1 MTHRKIFLPL
11 VLLAAV
17 AVTVV
22 APALADEG
30 MWLFNE
36 FPAERFEERYGFV
49 PSEQWLDDVRAAAV
63 RFNNGGSGSFVS
75 PEGLVITNHHVG
87 FDCIQKLSSAE
98 NDYVG
103 EGFVAATRGDELAC
117 PDLELNVLVSIERVT
132 AKVAGAVEAGMDAA
146 AAGDARRSAI
156 NGIES
161 ACQEETGLRCD
172 VVKLYAGGEYDLYR
186 YRRHTDVRLVWAPE
200 LQLANFGG
208 DPDNF
213 EYPRFNVD
221 SAIFRVWEDGAP
233 FRPAS
238 YLPFDPSGPEDGEVT
253 FLVGNPGSTGR
264 LSTMAELTELR
275 DHVYPY
281 ALQILAHERTQLM
294 DYSARGEEEARIARD
309 DLLSVENGLKAVSG
323 YMSGLLDEELMAGK
337 AAAEKK
343 LRAAVAAD
351 AEMAKKI
358 GDPWSEIE
366 SVQPLARSFLP
377 RAWAMGINDGRLA
390 GIAWRISRLA
400 GERQLPD
407 AERLGGY
414 QETSMPSFEQRLYS
428 EAPIYPDYEELQLA
442 SGLRQML
449 YQLGPTHP
457 LVIDVLG
464 DDSPEAVA
472 KKAVAGTRLGDVEV
486 RRKLVEGGA
495 EAVAASD
502 DPMLRL
508 IAKVEPV
515 ARARSRRERD
525 EIGAVETAAGARI
538 AEAYFA
544 VHGRD
549 TYPDATFT
557 LRLTYG
563 EVKGYEQGGEEIPW
577 HTTFGGVFERSAKLG
592 PAEPYQMPDGLE
604 AAAERVEKATPLN
617 FVSTHDIIGGN
628 SGSPVIDRQGR
639 FVGIVFDGNLE
650 MLPNRFA
657 YQMETS
663 RAISVDARAILE
675 SLTEI
680 YEADHVAAELLQ
692 GAEVPP
698 MEPGEASTE

>member
-1 MTHRKIFLPL
+1 MPTKYLTFL
-11 VLLAAV
+11 VLAAALAVQSA
-17 AVTVV
+17 
-22 APALADEG
+22 APAAADEG

-36 FPAERFEERYGFV
+36 FPAERFEQRYGFV
-49 PSEQWLDDVRAAAV
+49 PSQHWLDDVRAAAV

-75 PEGLVITNHHVG
+75 PAGLVITNHHVG

-98 NDYVG
+98 RDYVG
-103 EGFVAATRGDELAC
+103 RGFVARTRGDELRC
-117 PDLELNVLVSIERVT
+117 PDLELNVLESIERVT
-132 AKVAGAVEAGMDAA
+132 AEVQGAVEAGMDAA
-146 AAGDARRSAI
+146 AAGDARRAAISA
-156 NGIES
+156 IES
-161 ACQEETGLRCD
+161 ACQEATGLRCD

-221 SAIFRVWEDGAP
+221 SAIFRVWEDGEPYA
-233 FRPAS
+233 PAS
-238 YLPFDPSGPEDGEVT
+238 YLPFDPSGPQEGEVT

-281 ALQILAHERTQLM
+281 VLQMLAHNRTLLTG
-294 DYSARGEEEARIARD
+294 YSARGEEEARIARD
-309 DLLSVENGLKAVSG
+309 DLLSVENGLKAISG
-323 YMSGLLDEELMAGK
+323 YMSGLLDEELVAGK
-337 AAAEKK
+337 AAAEKE
-343 LRAAVAAD
+343 LRAKVAAD
-351 AEMAKKI
+351 PELAAKI

-390 GIAWRISRLA
+390 GTAWRISRLA
-400 GERQLPD
+400 AERQLPD

-414 QETSMPSFEQRLYS
+414 RETSLPSLMQQIYS
-428 EAPIYPDYEELQLA
+428 AAPIYPDYEELELA
-442 SGLRQML
+442 SALRQML

-472 KKAVAGTRLGDVEV
+472 KQAVAGTKLGDVEV
-486 RRKLVEGGA
+486 RRGLVEGGA

-502 DPMLRL
+502 DPLLRL
-508 IAKVEPV
+508 VAKVEPV

-525 EIGAVETAAGARI
+525 EIDAVETAAGARI
-538 AEAYFA
+538 AEAFFA

-563 EVKGYEQGGEEIPW
+563 EVKGYEQGGERVPW
-577 HTTFGGVFERSAKLG
+577 HTTFGGLFERSAKHG
-592 PAEPYQMPDGLE
+592 PAAPYDLPEGLV
-604 AAAERVEKATPLN
+604 AAAERVERKTPLD
-617 FVSTHDIIGGN
+617 FVTTHDIIGGN
-628 SGSPVIDRQGR
+628 SGSPVIDREGR

-650 MLPNRFA
+650 MLPNRFV
-657 YQMETS
+657 YSSERS

-675 SLTEI
+675 SLTAI
-680 YEADHVAAELLQ
+680 YDAQHVADELLE
-692 GAEVPP
+692 GAAIPAL
-698 MEPGEASTE
+698 EAGGTASD

>member
-1 MTHRKIFLPL
+1 MQRKILLPL
-11 VLLAAV
+11 VLLAAAL
-17 AVTVV
+17 AVM

-49 PSEQWLDDVRAAAV
+49 PSEEWLDDVRAAAV

-103 EGFVAATRGDELAC
+103 EGFVAATRAGELSC
-117 PDLELNVLVSIERVT
+117 PDLELNVLESIERVT
-132 AKVAGAVEAGMDAA
+132 AAILGAVEEGMDAA
-146 AAGDARRSAI
+146 AAGDARRTAI

-221 SAIFRVWEDGAP
+221 SAIFRVWEDGEP
-233 FRPAS
+233 FHPAS
-238 YLPFDPSGPEDGEVT
+238 YLPFDASGPEQGEVT

-264 LSTMAELTELR
+264 LSTLAELTELR
-275 DHVYPY
+275 DYVYPY
-281 ALQILAHERTQLM
+281 VLQVLAHERTQLI

-323 YMSGLLDEELMAGK
+323 YMSGLLDEELMAKK
-337 AAAEKK
+337 AAAEKE
-343 LRAAVAAD
+343 LRAQVAAD
-351 AEMAKKI
+351 AAMAKEI

-400 GERQLPD
+400 GECQLPD

-414 QETSMPSFEQRLYS
+414 HETSMPSLEQQLYS

-472 KKAVAGTRLGDVEV
+472 RRAVAGTKLGDVEV

-508 IAKVEPV
+508 IAKAEPV

-525 EIGAVETAAGARI
+525 EIDAVETAAGARI
-538 AEAYFA
+538 AEAHFA

-557 LRLTYG
+557 LRVTYG
-563 EVKGYEQGGEEIPW
+563 EVKGYEQGGQRVPW

-592 PAEPYQMPDGLE
+592 PAEPYQMPEGLE
-604 AAAERVEKATPLN
+604 AAAERLEKATPLN

-628 SGSPVIDRQGR
+628 SGSPVIDRRGR
-639 FVGIVFDGNLE
+639 FVGIVFDGNLQ

-680 YEADHVAAELLQ
+680 YEADHVAAELLR

>member
-1 MTHRKIFLPL
+1 
-11 VLLAAV
+11 
-17 AVTVV
+17 
-22 APALADEG
+22 
-30 MWLFNE
+30 
-36 FPAERFEERYGFV
+36 
-49 PSEQWLDDVRAAAV
+49 
-63 RFNNGGSGSFVS
+63 
-75 PEGLVITNHHVG
+75 
-87 FDCIQKLSSAE
+87 
-98 NDYVG
+98 
-103 EGFVAATRGDELAC
+103 
-117 PDLELNVLVSIERVT
+117 
-132 AKVAGAVEAGMDAA
+132 
-146 AAGDARRSAI
+146 
-156 NGIES
+156 
-161 ACQEETGLRCD
+161 
-172 VVKLYAGGEYDLYR
+172 
-186 YRRHTDVRLVWAPE
+186 
-200 LQLANFGG
+200 
-208 DPDNF
+208 
-213 EYPRFNVD
+213 
-221 SAIFRVWEDGAP
+221 
-233 FRPAS
+233 
-238 YLPFDPSGPEDGEVT
+238 
-253 FLVGNPGSTGR
+253 
-264 LSTMAELTELR
+264 
-275 DHVYPY
+275 
-281 ALQILAHERTQLM
+281 
-294 DYSARGEEEARIARD
+294 
-309 DLLSVENGLKAVSG
+309 LKAVSG